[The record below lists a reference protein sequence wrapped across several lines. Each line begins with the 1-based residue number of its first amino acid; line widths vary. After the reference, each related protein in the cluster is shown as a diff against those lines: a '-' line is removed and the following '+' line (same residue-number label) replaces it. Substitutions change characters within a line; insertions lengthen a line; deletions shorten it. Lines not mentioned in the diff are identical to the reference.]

1 MQQETRVSRRRFI
14 KQAGTSGLLLTTSG
28 GLLSACGV
36 NKDTGTSTGGGGA
49 GSGATK
55 LRIGYV
61 SPQTGPAAGF
71 GETDA
76 YLIAEVKK
84 ATKDG
89 ITVGGKKYDLEFIVK
104 DSAADPQRAA
114 TVANDLITGSKID
127 LMLASSTPESVNP
140 VSDAC
145 EANGVP
151 CISTVVP
158 WQAWYYGRGAK
169 PTDKEAYKFTYHFCF
184 GVENFASAYAANW
197 EQVPT
202 NKKVGVLWP
211 NDSDGKAI
219 RASLGPL
226 LEKAGFQIVDPG
238 AYEDGIN
245 DFSAQISKFK
255 AADCQIFNSFA
266 LPPDFATFWK
276 QAAQQGYAPK
286 IPQIAKTGLFPSQVE
301 ALGKLGSGVVSAALW
316 HKTYPYKSSLT
327 GLSSQELASGYEAAS
342 GKQWTQILGTGF
354 ALFDAGIAALQA
366 AKDPQDK
373 VGLAAAIGTLKVDT
387 PVGTLDWNKGPVK
400 NVVTTP
406 IPGCQWVPATGGKF
420 KYDTVIV
427 EHSDDPKILIGGK
440 LKAWPTFQ

>member
-1 MQQETRVSRRRFI
+1 MHEYDRVSRRTFI
-14 KQAGTSGLLLTTSG
+14 RRAGAGGLLLSTSG

-36 NKDTGTSTGGGGA
+36 NQDEAGSGGGG
-49 GSGATK
+49 TNT

-71 GETDA
+71 GETDDF
-76 YLIAEVKK
+76 LLKRVKA

-114 TVANDLITGSKID
+114 SVAADLINSSKVD

-158 WQAWYYGRGAK
+158 WQAWYFGRGAK
-169 PTDKEAYKFTYHFCF
+169 PTDKAAFKFTYHFSF
-184 GVENFASAYAANW
+184 GIENFASAYDANW
-197 EQVPT
+197 KQVPT

-211 NDSDGKAI
+211 NDSDGNAI

-226 LEKAGFQIVDPG
+226 LEKAGYTIVDPG

-276 QAAQQGYAPK
+276 QAAQQGYSPK

-301 ALGKLGSGVVSAALW
+301 ALGSLGSGIASAALW
-316 HKTYPYKSSLT
+316 HKAYPYKSSLT
-327 GLSSQELASGYEAAS
+327 GLSSAELASAYEQES

-354 ALFDAGIAALQA
+354 GLFDAGIAALKA
-366 AKDPQDK
+366 AKDPKDK
-373 VGLAAAIGTLKVDT
+373 AGVAQAISTLKVDT
-387 PVGTLDWNKGPVK
+387 PVGTLDWTKGPVK

-406 IPGCQWVPATGGKF
+406 IPGCQWVPAGGGKF
-420 KYDTVIV
+420 KYDVVLT
-427 EHSDDPKILIGGK
+427 ENSDDSNIPVAAK
-440 LKAWPTFQ
+440 LKAFQTFQ

>member
-1 MQQETRVSRRRFI
+1 MPPSSQLSRRTFI
-14 KQAGTSGLLLTTSG
+14 KKAGAGALMLSGSG
-28 GLLSACGV
+28 ALLSACGV
-36 NKDTGTSTGGGGA
+36 NQGDTTAPTGGGA
-49 GSGATK
+49 GATNT

-76 YLIAEVKK
+76 FLLDKVRE

-89 ITVGGKKYDLEFIVK
+89 ITVAGTTYQLEFIVK

-114 TVANDLITGSKID
+114 SVAADLINGSKVD

-158 WQAWYYGRGAK
+158 WQAWYFGRGAK
-169 PTDKEAYKFTYHFCF
+169 PTNTAAYKYTYHFSF
-184 GVENFASAYAANW
+184 GVENFAHAYAANW
-197 EQVPT
+197 KQLPT
-202 NKKVGVLWP
+202 NNKVGVLWP
-211 NDSDGKAI
+211 NDSDGNAI
-219 RASLGPL
+219 RAALGPML
-226 LEKAGFQIVDPG
+226 KAAGFDIVDPG

-245 DFSAQISKFK
+245 DFSAQIAKFK

-276 QAAQQGYAPK
+276 QAAQQGYQPM

-301 ALGKLGSGVVSAALW
+301 ALGPIGSGIVSAALW
-316 HKTYPYKSSLT
+316 HKDYPYASSLT
-327 GLSSQELASGYEAAS
+327 GISSADLASGYEQAS
-342 GKQWTQILGTGF
+342 GKQWTQVLGTGF
-354 ALFDAGIAALQA
+354 ALFDAGIAALKA
-366 AKDPQDK
+366 AKDPRDK
-373 VGLAAAIGTLKVDT
+373 AGVAAAISTLKVDT
-387 PVGTLDWNKGPVK
+387 PVGPLDWTKGPVK

-406 IPGCQWVPATGGKF
+406 IPGCQWVPTNGGKF
-420 KYDTVIV
+420 TYDVVLT
-427 EHSDDPKILIGGK
+427 ENSDDRKIPVQAK
-440 LKAWPTFQ
+440 LAPYGSFQA